1 MRFESGVTSV
11 SWIPSAAISGVTKAP
26 FELGVTHYDDPPPE
40 TLGDLDAVVGPD
52 GARFANELRGWITVE
67 DGRIVDHGQAGRG
80 WISNSKVKLGGM
92 VVYVEATALPD
103 LRPTPEV
110 GRRLRPLRADRGRP
124 AGPAVAPADPRSTLR
139 EDPGPDRVDDARV
152 DHARRRHLDAR
163 AGRGH
168 HVPAP
173 LALRRPGPAR
183 REVGGHRLRRVV
195 PPRVRRALAVGRRG
209 ARGAERGAG
218 DGPRT
223 AAVDDHHAAR
233 AEGAEAEQGE
243 GRRRAVRAR
252 ANTATTS
259 RSCSTAWSTSPS
271 AASRSRS
278 SDRARCSASAPREAA
293 GTRTATVTA
302 VTNCRV
308 VRVGA
313 RPPRR
318 RGSARARVGPPP
330 RGDRLTAVDRL
341 REAPVGSVL
350 DLMSTGRGR
359 ASTESVGA

>member
-67 DGRIVDHGQAGRG
+67 DGRIVDHGQTGRG

-110 GRRLRPLRADRGRP
+110 GADFVRFVQTAGGRP
-124 AGPAVAPADPRSTLR
+124 GLPSPRLIREAPFVKIQGPTVWTTLALTMHADGT
-139 EDPGPDRVDDARV
+139 V
-152 DHARRRHLDAR
+152 DAR
-163 AGRGH
+163 ARRGH
-168 HVPAP
+168 DVPAP
-173 LALRRPGPAR
+173 LAVRRPGPAR

-218 DGPRT
+218 DGART
-223 AAVDDHHAAR
+223 PAVDDHHAAR
-233 AEGAEAEQGE
+233 AEGTEARQGE

-252 ANTATTS
+252 ANAATTS

-278 SDRARCSASAPREAA
+278 SDRARCSANAPAEAA

-308 VRVGA
+308 VRVA
-313 RPPRR
+313 RDLLDD
-318 RGSARARVGPPP
+318 A
-330 RGDRLTAVDRL
+330 DL
-341 REAPVGSVL
+341 RELASGHRREE
-350 DLMSTGRGR
+350 TG
-359 ASTESVGA
+359 